1 MEALAP
7 YLNSDR
13 ELVCIVVP
21 RHPERFDEVFEIC
34 QIPLLMQ
41 LDSLFNKSLWCMDI
55 KLNITNDLTFVKQA
69 VQLHQQ
75 WYLENRQVVTIAST

>member
-1 MEALAP
+1 MTIASTHAPEEQQILEALAP

-34 QIPLLMQ
+34 QNLNLITHRRSMGQ
-41 LDSLFNKSLWCMDI
+41 YSCQHASLS
-55 KLNITNDLTFVKQA
+55 
-69 VQLHQQ
+69 
-75 WYLENRQVVTIAST
+75 R